1 MTELAPSHLIPLRLD
16 HAHVRGNPLSPYW
29 SLAPQ
34 LIQQHTDSSC
44 SLATTVMLLNA
55 IRGHEGQL
63 AIGAPVSELSL
74 LEDLQD
80 EVWRAAIRHET
91 GHGQTL
97 SEFTDAMTRALRHF
111 GCGEAWR
118 VEMVPV
124 ADAAAGLPALRATLA
139 ELETGAQG
147 FVAANFHLDI
157 FYADGTDV
165 GHFSPIGAFDAARDR
180 VLVLDVYKKDYEPMW
195 APLERLARAMATK
208 GRRTGEQRGYAVVR
222 KAG

>member
-1 MTELAPSHLIPLRLD
+1 MSTLTPLRLD
-16 HAHVRGNPLSPYW
+16 HAYVRGNPLSPYW

-63 AIGAPVSELSL
+63 KIGAPVSELSL
-74 LEDLQD
+74 LGALQD
-80 EVWRAAIRHET
+80 EVWRAAIHHET

-97 SEFTDAMTRALRHF
+97 SEFADAMARALRHF
-111 GCGEAWR
+111 TCDGAWR

-124 ADAAAGLPALRATLA
+124 ADAEAGLPALRAILA
-139 ELETGAQG
+139 ELETGVPG
-147 FVAANFHLDI
+147 FVASNFHLDL
-157 FYADGTDV
+157 FYEDGTDV
-165 GHFSPIGAFDAARDR
+165 GHFSPLGAYDAARDR

-195 APLERLARAMATK
+195 APLERLAKAMATRGK
-208 GRRTGEQRGYAVVR
+208 RTGEQRGYAVVR

>member
-1 MTELAPSHLIPLRLD
+1 MKMSELTPLRLD
-16 HAHVRGNPLSPYW
+16 HAYVRGNPLSPYW

-74 LEDLQD
+74 HDLLQD
-80 EVWRAAIRHET
+80 DVWRAAIRHET

-111 GCGEAWR
+111 ACGEAWR

-124 ADAAAGLPALRATLA
+124 ADAGVSLPALRATLA
-139 ELETGAQG
+139 AFESGAPG
-147 FVAANFHLDI
+147 FVASNFHLDL
-157 FYADGTDV
+157 FYEDGTDV
-165 GHFSPIGAFDAARDR
+165 GHFSPIGAYDSARDR

-195 APLERLARAMATK
+195 APLERLARAMATRGK
-208 GRRTGEQRGYAVVR
+208 RTGEQRGYAVVR
-222 KAG
+222 RI